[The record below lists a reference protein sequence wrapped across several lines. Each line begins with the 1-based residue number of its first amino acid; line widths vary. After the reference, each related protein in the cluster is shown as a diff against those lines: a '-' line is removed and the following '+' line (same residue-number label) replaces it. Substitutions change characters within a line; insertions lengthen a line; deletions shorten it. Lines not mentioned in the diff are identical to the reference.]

1 MKIKLQNNFWLV
13 QQFKKNP
20 HKIFIKTNGKQFS
33 YSQIFKLSKLTSLFF
48 IQKGIKS
55 EDHVSIISQNN
66 LEFVIVINA
75 LWFIGAIPILINNRL
90 KENEIKNLIIHS
102 DSQFLITIGKHFNKL
117 FKEEKSTINFEIN
130 KLKSKNN
137 FRDFVRFNV
146 SKTAVMIY
154 SSGSTGNPKL
164 VELTYKNLYSSF
176 YSSNKFIKHKETDI
190 WLASLP
196 FFHIGG
202 FSIITRAIL
211 SGAVLA
217 IPTSLKENELVNS
230 IKKYKP
236 SLISLVPAMLK
247 KMLDKEIN
255 VWKNLR
261 IIFIGGGPTVQ
272 NLISESIQK
281 GFPICNVYGST
292 ETSSMVTFA
301 EINNLKENGISAGVT
316 FPNVELKIIGKNGR
330 KIKDGN
336 IGEIVIISDSVAL
349 SYYKNQKNN
358 NLRTG
363 KYFTNDHGKIDE
375 KGNLHI
381 IGRKD
386 DIIISGGENISLNE
400 IRNVIQNN
408 YVDSFETIKIVD
420 EKWGESYILIFE
432 RISSEKFKNGVNQIL
447 RNNLASYKLPKEI
460 LFVKKFPRTAL
471 GKIKKAELTQNLKLN
486 AA

>member
-1 MKIKLQNNFWLV
+1 
-13 QQFKKNP
+13 
-20 HKIFIKTNGKQFS
+20 
-33 YSQIFKLSKLTSLFF
+33 
-48 IQKGIKS
+48 
-55 EDHVSIISQNN
+55 
-66 LEFVIVINA
+66 
-75 LWFIGAIPILINNRL
+75 
-90 KENEIKNLIIHS
+90 
-102 DSQFLITIGKHFNKL
+102 
-117 FKEEKSTINFEIN
+117 
-130 KLKSKNN
+130 
-137 FRDFVRFNV
+137 
-146 SKTAVMIY
+146 
-154 SSGSTGNPKL
+154 
-164 VELTYKNLYSSF
+164 
-176 YSSNKFIKHKETDI
+176 
-190 WLASLP
+190 
-196 FFHIGG
+196 
-202 FSIITRAIL
+202 
-211 SGAVLA
+211 
-217 IPTSLKENELVNS
+217 
-230 IKKYKP
+230 
-236 SLISLVPAMLK
+236 MLK

-281 GFPICNVYGST
+281 GFSICNVYGST

-408 YVDSFETIKIVD
+408 YVDSFETIKIAD